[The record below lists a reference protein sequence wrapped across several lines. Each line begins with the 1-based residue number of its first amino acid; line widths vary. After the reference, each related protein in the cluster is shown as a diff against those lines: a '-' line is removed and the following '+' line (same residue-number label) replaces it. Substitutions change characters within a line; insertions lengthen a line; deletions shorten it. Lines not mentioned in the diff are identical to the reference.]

1 MKIQLS
7 VTSIYKLPGRLCI
20 ACHIYLI
27 HVRVL
32 YSTLSNWCMVHN
44 MDGCIHGIH
53 PLPGSQI
60 GLKTVIADD
69 DLKVSIYYLECLAQ
83 ATYLI
88 QHEDKALIV
97 DPRRDVDAYLQV

>member
-1 MKIQLS
+1 MYSLPHLS
-7 VTSIYKLPGRLCI
+7 YTCTCTILP
-20 ACHIYLI
+20 
-27 HVRVL
+27 
-32 YSTLSNWCMVHN
+32 SNWCCYGWVHPWYMVFT
-44 MDGCIHGIH
+44 
-53 PLPGSQI
+53 PSQI